1 MWSVLLFSHPRRKY
15 LSFVLAN
22 SAPCTCF
29 PLRLSPLRRS
39 LLGHSSSGVS
49 PEFHKSDCFSQ
60 KHLDRHSFIF
70 FSSPLRLSLST
81 VFLLYLFI
89 YFSFILSHWPTKEW
103 VLALLLLALLPLALP
118 WWIGLLR
125 RPRGDSFH
133 LGVSCAGLPLMVAR

>member
-1 MWSVLLFSHPRRKY
+1 MRGFPVCVLNPGEWPKASNAGIFWKQVFLRCGVSFCFLTLGGNTCL
-15 LSFVLAN
+15 LSSRTVPLARV
-22 SAPCTCF
+22 F

-89 YFSFILSHWPTKEW
+89 YFSFILSHYPHVRQNN
-103 VLALLLLALLPLALP
+103 VLVVATN
-118 WWIGLLR
+118 
-125 RPRGDSFH
+125 RPR
-133 LGVSCAGLPLMVAR
+133 L

>member
-70 FSSPLRLSLST
+70 FSSPLHLSLST

-89 YFSFILSHWPTKEW
+89 YFSFILSQ
-103 VLALLLLALLPLALP
+103 LPFTYFYLFIFLFILIVTP
-118 WWIGLLR
+118 QMRLIDFPDQLMGLLE
-125 RPRGDSFH
+125 RPRDF
-133 LGVSCAGLPLMVAR
+133 PPP